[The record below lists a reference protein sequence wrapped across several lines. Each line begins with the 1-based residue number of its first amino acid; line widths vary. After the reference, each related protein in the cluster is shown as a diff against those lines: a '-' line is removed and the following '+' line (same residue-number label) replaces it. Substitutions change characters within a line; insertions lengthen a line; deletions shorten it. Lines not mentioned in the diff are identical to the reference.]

1 MGLIKIFRVDQVHLS
16 IRDGLRV
23 VKLGNAWWNV
33 GGVNMARRT
42 TQGAADAA
50 GVILEG
56 MGGKVGWWN
65 ILGGDMVGRTTRH
78 TRWCWLLRVPC
89 GWEVRFR

>member
-1 MGLIKIFRVDQVHLS
+1 MGLIKIFRVDQVHLP

-50 GVILEG
+50 GGILEG
-56 MGGKVGWWN
+56 MGGK
-65 ILGGDMVGRTTRH
+65 GGRRRCQKQVFQSPRQ
-78 TRWCWLLRVPC
+78 LIN
-89 GWEVRFR
+89 